1 MILCN
6 NFQGKWGV
14 VVFFGV
20 GIFSRGYGIS
30 IFLKIRE
37 FTFTILISISVV
49 WHYVALDRSKSYYQR
64 C

>member
-14 VVFFGV
+14 VVFLGV

-37 FTFTILISISVV
+37 FTFTILISISV
-49 WHYVALDRSKSYYQR
+49 AA
-64 C
+64 